1 MFSSD
6 PVVVDDERRY
16 TALSV
21 GGSGLTFH
29 ACALADPD
37 GQAYCFGLNSEGQ
50 LGLAPGSGGGA
61 AAANSSDSLAPV
73 DTRLRFTQL
82 AAGGAFTCGVV
93 GGVSAASADRGAAA
107 EGAPA
112 PRASAA
118 AAPDSG
124 PAPDAAPAPSS
135 R

>member
-1 MFSSD
+1 MFSAD
-6 PVVVDDERRY
+6 PLVVDEERQFS
-16 TALSV
+16 ALSV

-37 GQAYCFGLNSEGQ
+37 GRAHCFGLNSEGQ
-50 LGLAPGSGGGA
+50 LGLAAGSGG
-61 AAANSSDSLAPV
+61 AANSSTALAPV

-82 AAGGAFTCGVV
+82 TAGGAFSCGVV
-93 GGVSAASADRGAAA
+93 GGVSAASAEA
-107 EGAPA
+107 APA

-118 AAPDSG
+118 AAPGSA